1 MAGESKQIYQLTTK
15 EFDGNVL
22 VPFDTPNTDPSTQA
36 QKPYVSGKAS
46 GNAVADFIA
55 NTEEYTTDFDTTAK
69 TITGAIN
76 EHHSVIGYNYD
87 AYDDTATYS
96 VGDLCIY
103 NNTLYKCTTA
113 ITTAEAW
120 NASHWTATSIADEI
134 ERIDT
139 ALSNLTITDITSSI
153 GTAPTGITLVTN
165 ESAVYKQGKH
175 VFGTLLFKATTA
187 LAENT
192 DAKMITFASEYKPSR
207 VQNFFGVTSNS
218 QYNIANS
225 VYAYISTSSGGS
237 GELFVKAN
245 TGNQTIIKV
254 QIDYM
259 TF

>member
-1 MAGESKQIYQLTTK
+1 MANKQISDLQART
-15 EFDGNVL
+15 FDGDSIIPHDVE
-22 VPFDTPNTDPSTQA
+22 NTDPSTMS
-36 QKPYVSGKAS
+36 QKPYLTGSATGHV
-46 GNAVADFIA
+46 VADFVGNGEI
-55 NTEEYTTDFDTTAK
+55 YTTDLNTVDK
-69 TITGAIN
+69 HINGAIN
-76 EHHSVIGYNYD
+76 ELHAINGYSYD
-87 AYDDTATYS
+87 AYDDTSTYS

-103 NNTLYKCTTA
+103 NNALYKCTTA

-120 NASHWTATSIADEI
+120 NANHWTETSIADEI
-134 ERIDT
+134 GAINT
-139 ALSNLTITDITSSI
+139 ALSDLTITDITSSI
-153 GTAPTGITLVTN
+153 GTTPTGITLVTN

-187 LAENT
+187 LTENT
-192 DAKMITFASEYKPSR
+192 DAKMITFSNEHKPSK
-207 VQNFFGVTSNS
+207 VQNYFGVTSNS

-237 GELFVKAN
+237 SDLFVKAN